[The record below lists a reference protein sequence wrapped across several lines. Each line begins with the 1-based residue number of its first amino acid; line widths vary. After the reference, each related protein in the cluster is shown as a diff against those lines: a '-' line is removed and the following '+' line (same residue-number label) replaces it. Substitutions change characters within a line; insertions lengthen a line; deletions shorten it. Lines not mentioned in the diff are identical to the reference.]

1 MAKEG
6 LLSRLRK
13 GEVDNISENSK
24 LEKELVD
31 LKFNLKTGQLK
42 ETHKIKL
49 VRRQIA
55 RLKTLA
61 NESKDSK

>member
-55 RLKTLA
+55 RLKTLT

>member
-13 GEVDNISENSK
+13 GEVDNVSENSK

-55 RLKTLA
+55 RLKTLT